1 METRAIH
8 LVPQRRGAGSCL
20 DFQNGFSRRGM
31 FSQKSLL
38 PCAKLSRS
46 TRYLR
51 WNFTVEEREDEGDSH
66 GRSPRPNCPWGS
78 GGWVGGR
85 QRWWWCKEGIIVR
98 SHRANHEKNC
108 SAFREAQ
115 NTKIAILLWGVAS
128 PIKLCVQLNPCSP
141 KYILEGFHDELLELY
156 DLRCRMRELS
166 WLELHLGVRK
176 TTALWLVSKIA
187 RNFES

>member
-20 DFQNGFSRRGM
+20 DFVNGFSRRGM
-31 FSQKSLL
+31 FSQKSLM

-46 TRYLR
+46 AGYLR
-51 WNFTVEEREDEGDSH
+51 WNFTVEQRGDEGDSY

-108 SAFREAQ
+108 SGKHKIQKWPFCCEVLLHRLSACNLILVPQ
-115 NTKIAILLWGVAS
+115 NRSRIGISWYVAWVENYMTWDVE
-128 PIKLCVQLNPCSP
+128 CVIWVGES
-141 KYILEGFHDELLELY
+141 YIWASEKQQPY
-156 DLRCRMRELS
+156 D
-166 WLELHLGVRK
+166 
-176 TTALWLVSKIA
+176 
-187 RNFES
+187 